1 MSAKCQEIFTFVR
14 MEYVSR
20 FRKLDSLTPSSFLI
34 TSLPD
39 CRDSLRNV
47 WVSSTT
53 MLLIALEI
61 IIAGIVWFVMDLLK
75 VNLTAVG

>member
-1 MSAKCQEIFTFVR
+1 
-14 MEYVSR
+14 
-20 FRKLDSLTPSSFLI
+20 
-34 TSLPD
+34 
-39 CRDSLRNV
+39 
-47 WVSSTT
+47 